1 MELRE
6 LKKEVESL
14 GHVGKQADRLEEH
27 WLMPLQ
33 SGQKSAPILSNLS
46 EPLKKQV
53 EDKVEQ
59 IKGQLDLIRS
69 SQVISEK
76 LQHYARCLVELKLN
90 DFRGDSTKS
99 TIITKRLLNDDF
111 FSLSTTIGQI
121 EQLNEDVDKLGAYYQ
136 EINDLLHKE
145 LSLEEAVFY
154 MELPHRKYLANL
166 QQTAQ
171 KHAVIVRD
179 LGHHF
184 VSLASKNPLPKE
196 ARK

>member
-1 MELRE
+1 MQSVQKEIYQDVLRE
-6 LKKEVESL
+6 
-14 GHVGKQADRLEEH
+14 
-27 WLMPLQ
+27 
-33 SGQKSAPILSNLS
+33 ISN
-46 EPLKKQV
+46 V
-53 EDKVEQ
+53 EDCIVTLRIE
-59 IKGQLDLIRS
+59 GM
-69 SQVISEK
+69 
-76 LQHYARCLVELKLN
+76 LKEGKPSDIN
-90 DFRGDSTKS
+90 FNE
-99 TIITKRLLNDDF
+99 II
-111 FSLSTTIGQI
+111 
-121 EQLNEDVDKLGAYYQ
+121 DKLGAYYQ